1 MKTPSRT
8 LWFVRHGERV
18 DNINKTWKKT
28 AERWDDPPLS
38 SRGHQ
43 QAREVGAALA
53 NESIDY
59 VICSP
64 FTRCVETA
72 TEILG
77 QWKAPPHVW
86 IEPGFSESLNVCMT
100 PPGRPT
106 MERIREI
113 NPYVD
118 DSYTP
123 VYTSLPPEYGGDAG
137 CIPRVANALRSIL
150 TRFPTGKSLKLF
162 KGLSPASSLPCQK

>member
-1 MKTPSRT
+1 MRRDGHRDPRAVESATACVDRAGIQRVAERLHDAAWPAN
-8 LWFVRHGERV
+8 HGEDQVSAAAR
-18 DNINKTWKKT
+18 
-28 AERWDDPPLS
+28 AEAS
-38 SRGHQ
+38 SVMAEGMM
-43 QAREVGAALA
+43 G
-53 NESIDY
+53 I
-59 VICSP
+59 
-64 FTRCVETA
+64 F
-72 TEILG
+72 
-77 QWKAPPHVW
+77 
-86 IEPGFSESLNVCMT
+86 
-100 PPGRPT
+100 
-106 MERIREI
+106 REI